1 MGDESPGSDPEPG
14 DDPAFEPQP
23 VADLFEAEGVRQLH
37 KHHRRQMPPD
47 RVVAGVATTP
57 CSRAAA
63 STMLCG
69 IYLGSFS
76 TTLIRWRVTGAN
88 GGEVVVIG
96 IATPIHPPA
105 TPPNFTPTR
114 RTLSLSCGMP
124 VNAKIESK
132 MTPEF
137 NDSKIHAILCTARHL
152 RYPANVQFW
161 HITFLSHVLTC
172 A

>member
-1 MGDESPGSDPEPG
+1 MLPGG
-14 DDPAFEPQP
+14 GLDDA
-23 VADLFEAEGVRQLH
+23 LRNISGKLLH
-37 KHHRRQMPPD
+37 HLDTMACYRGEWRRSGCGWHRNPN
-47 RVVAGVATTP
+47 
-57 CSRAAA
+57 S
-63 STMLCG
+63 
-69 IYLGSFS
+69 
-76 TTLIRWRVTGAN
+76 
-88 GGEVVVIG
+88 
-96 IATPIHPPA
+96 PPA

-132 MTPEF
+132 MKPEF